1 MKNDTTAY
9 NYGRIQDRKIDE
21 FIGLCKGVLADDE
34 FNESEKKT
42 LLKWLEE
49 NKVNDVQVKEIKQA
63 LQGNDN
69 LDELKM
75 KLSQYIGYELQE
87 FGVMNA
93 STSLPIEKMLLPIQ
107 FEGKTFCLTG
117 KFSSAIGN
125 RKKIYDIIED
135 KKGIA
140 KSKVTLDLDY
150 LVIGEIGNPDWIH
163 SNSGRKIETAI
174 KYRDERRTGL
184 KIISE
189 QQLLE
194 YL

>member
-1 MKNDTTAY
+1 MQNTTAY
-9 NYGRIQDRKIDE
+9 NYERTQDRKVDE

-49 NKVNDVQVKEIKQA
+49 NKINDSQVKEIKQA
-63 LQGNDN
+63 LQSNDN
-69 LDELKM
+69 LDELKI
-75 KLSQYIGYELQE
+75 KLSQYVGYELQE
-87 FGVMNA
+87 FGIMNA

-107 FEGKTFCLTG
+107 FEGKSFCLTG

-125 RKKIYDIIED
+125 RQKIYDIIKD
-135 KKGIA
+135 KKGIE

-163 SNSGRKIETAI
+163 SNSGRKIETAMR
-174 KYRDERRTGL
+174 YRDERRTGL